1 MARTRKHGPRQP
13 AARPARTHLLD
24 VPVLPS
30 LRAVPVQ
37 GSHRAHQGHDQ
48 QDAEQYQ
55 DLHVGYLLHIRP
67 LERGFGGILHK
78 SV

>member
-1 MARTRKHGPRQP
+1 MARARKHGPRQP

-24 VPVLPS
+24 VPVLSS

-37 GSHRAHQGHDQ
+37 GPHRAHQRHEQ
-48 QDAEQYQ
+48 QDAEQHQ
-55 DLHVGYLLHIRP
+55 DLHVGYLLHVRS